1 MLLPLVRAATSPVDC
16 AALILLLI
24 IIVTRIVPIW
34 FINLLGH
41 YGYDYQLTATDSRRR
56 AT

>member
-34 FINLLGH
+34 FIDLLGH
-41 YGYDYQLTATDSRRR
+41 GYDYQLTATDSRRR